1 MKWEE
6 YAIEDLR
13 KYKYLKGSLENIR
26 ERIKVLELKYQSVK
40 CATVDKVPVKG
51 GSSRIEEYMLDNIVE
66 RQRLEYLY
74 EANKKLVELIEKGLK
89 KLNEKEYLILEK
101 FYIDRPKKPIEFLS
115 EKLGIEQAQI
125 YRLRKEALYKFTV
138 NMYGIVEY

>member
-40 CATVDKVPVKG
+40 YATVDKVPVKG

-101 FYIDRPKKPIEFLS
+101 FYIDRPKKHIEFLS